1 MNDCLESERAL
12 TKARRNGTMKA
23 MTKVMTIITFAV
35 GLLGIPIT
43 LAQHDYDAKTVE
55 TIGGK
60 VLSVEKT
67 TPAKRR
73 GYWVEAMLQ
82 TKEGTIPVQLGP
94 LWYVRVQTP
103 RIEANDII
111 TVTGSRLT
119 LDGRSVI
126 VAADINKGNEIL
138 RLRDHNGVPFWPL
151 KH

>member
-1 MNDCLESERAL
+1 
-12 TKARRNGTMKA
+12 MKA
-23 MTKVMTIITFAV
+23 ITKVMMMAAFVV
-35 GLLGIPIT
+35 GSLGISHA
-43 LAQHDYDAKTVE
+43 LAQHDYDLKTVE

-73 GYWVEAMLQ
+73 GYWIEVMLQ

-94 LWYVRVQTP
+94 LWYIRVQTP

-111 TVTGSRLT
+111 TVTGSRLNR
-119 LDGRSVI
+119 DGRSAV
-126 VAADINKGNEIL
+126 VAADINKGNEVL